1 MIDANFH
8 YNPLQNSFYDLIEF
22 ANLFILRQDVD
33 PLRIYGD
40 KVLKRFPLK
49 DMVYFLDETNY
60 VI

>member
-33 PLRIYGD
+33 PTGIYGD
-40 KVLKRFPLK
+40 KVLKKFPLK
-49 DMVYFLDETNY
+49 NMVHFLDETND